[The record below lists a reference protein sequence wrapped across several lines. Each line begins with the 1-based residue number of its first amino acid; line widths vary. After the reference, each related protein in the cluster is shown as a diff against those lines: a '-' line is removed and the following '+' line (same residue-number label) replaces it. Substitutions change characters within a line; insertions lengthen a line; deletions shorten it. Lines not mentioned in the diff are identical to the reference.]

1 MPHCHT
7 TFREESSAWL
17 SSAACQ
23 EKLEGQPSEGPKRIP
38 WTAVSRIPSR
48 LKNPLKHRR
57 VIFVVREAESPRP
70 E

>member
-7 TFREESSAWL
+7 TFREESSVWS
-17 SSAACQ
+17 SSAACP
-23 EKLEGQPSEGPKRIP
+23 EKPEGQISEGPQRIP

-57 VIFVVREAESPRP
+57 AIFVLREVEPLRP